1 NESLN
6 LLKIS
11 PFSSSSSAYRLL
23 SSITNLRNPSL
34 LSTKDCTFSTPFNPF
49 HFFNDHQS
57 SSSLCTLQTTRI
69 LQGHLLRRYLL
80 PFDAFLTKSLLSWY
94 SKSGSMADAAKLF
107 DTIPQPDVISCNI
120 MISGYRQCK
129 LFEESWRFFSK
140 MHFLGLEANER
151 SYGSVLSACTALQ
164 APLLSELVFCHAVKM
179 GFFLCEVVQSALID
193 SFSKSL
199 RFHDAYKVFSE
210 IISPNVYCWNT
221 MIAGAL
227 RNQDCDAVFDLF
239 YEMCGG
245 FQRPDSYT
253 YSTVLAACASLEKL
267 RFGKAV
273 QARVIK
279 SGAEDVFVN
288 TAIVDLYAKF
298 GHMTEAREVFS
309 RIPNPSVVSWTV
321 MLSGFTKSNDVI
333 SALGIFKEM
342 IRSGVEISRCTVTSV
357 VSACGGPFMVSEAS
371 QVHAWVLKSEFYVD
385 SSVAASLISMYSK
398 RGDIHLSEKVF
409 KNLKDAQ
416 RANVVNV
423 MVSSFSQNKKPGK
436 AIRLFTRMLQEG
448 LRPDEYSVCSLLS
461 VLDSLSLAKQI
472 HSYILKSGLVLDL
485 TVGSSLFTMYSKCG
499 SLEESFSLFREIPVK
514 DNACWASMISGY
526 NEYGH
531 LKEAI
536 GLFGEMLSD
545 GTSPDERAQVHAYV
559 TKIGLCTEPS
569 MGSSL
574 LTMYSKFGSIE
585 DCCKAFNQINGPDL
599 IAWTALIASFAQ
611 HGKGA
616 EALQVFNLMKE
627 KGIKPDKV
635 TFVGVLSAC
644 SHGGLVD
651 EAYIHLNSMVKGY
664 GIEPEN
670 RHYACMVD
678 AFGRSGRLREA
689 ESFIKTMPIKADAL
703 VWGTLLAACRL
714 HEDVE
719 LGKLAAKKAI
729 ELEPSDAGAY
739 VSLSNILAEVGEWE
753 EVEETR
759 KLMKGKGVEK
769 EPGEGME
776 EKKSK
781 VILHGMWASTYSKRN
796 SPRFYPEDPYERAQV
811 RFWVS
816 YINQQVFEVM
826 GRVMLQEGEAQ
837 AKSVEEARE
846 RFEVLEEGLKK
857 HFPNKTIR
865 GNDDVGLLDI
875 IIIASFG
882 VYKAVHEAIG
892 VEIIDPVNTPTLYN
906 WTEQLQ
912 QLPVIKE
919 VEVPHDRLV
928 TFLQKCREEHLQHD
942 YPGECCIYS
951 ISCLRDQ
958 RGGIISYLAQNGS
971 NQTNSNHFEKLR
983 ALSTIC
989 VLKQTLWSGGHCLLL
1004 ADFTRMLKS
1013 GAYVSLSNILAEVG
1027 EWEEVEETRK
1037 LMKGKVV
1044 EKEPGWSSL

>member
-1 NESLN
+1 MNCLANESLN

-23 SSITNLRNPSL
+23 SSVSNLRNPSL

-49 HFFNDHQS
+49 HFFNDHQT

-129 LFEESWRFFSK
+129 LFEESWRFFSR
-140 MHFLGLEANER
+140 MHFLGFEANEI

-179 GFFLCEVVQSALID
+179 GYFLYEVVQSALID
-193 SFSKSL
+193 SFSKSF
-199 RFHDAYKVFSE
+199 RFRDAYKVFRE
-210 IISPNVYCWNT
+210 TLSPNVYCWNI

-227 RNQDCDAVFDLF
+227 RNQDYGSVFDLF

-245 FQRPDSYT
+245 VQRPDSYT
-253 YSTVLAACASLEKL
+253 YSTVLAACASLEKFRL
-267 RFGKAV
+267 GKAV

-279 SGAEDVFVN
+279 CGAEDVFVN
-288 TAIVDLYAKF
+288 TTIVDLYAKC
-298 GHMTEAREVFS
+298 GHMAEAREVFS

-321 MLSGFTKSNDVI
+321 MLSGFTKSDDAI
-333 SALGIFKEM
+333 SALEIFKEM

-385 SSVAASLISMYSK
+385 SSVDASLISMYSK
-398 RGDIHLSEKVF
+398 RGDIHLSEEVF
-409 KNLKDAQ
+409 KGLDDAQ
-416 RANVVNV
+416 RPNVVNV
-423 MVSSFSQNKKPGK
+423 MISSFSQNKKPGK
-436 AIRLFTRMLQEG
+436 AMRLFTKMLQEG
-448 LRPDEYSVCSLLS
+448 LRPDEFSVCSLLS
-461 VLDSLSLAKQI
+461 VLDSLSLGKQI
-472 HSYILKSGLVLDL
+472 HSYILKSGLILDL

-499 SLEESFSLFREIPVK
+499 NLEESFSLFQEIPVK

-545 GTSPDERAQVHAYV
+545 GTSPDESTLSAVLAVCASLPSLPRSKEIHGYALRAGIDKGMPLGSALVNTYSKCGSLKLARQVYDRLPEMDPVSCSSLISGYSQHGLIQDGFFLFRDMIMSGFTMDSFAVSSILKAAALSDASSLGAQVHAYI

-569 MGSSL
+569 VGSSL

-611 HGKGA
+611 HGKGT

-644 SHGGLVD
+644 SHGGLVE
-651 EAYIHLNSMVKGY
+651 EAYIHLNSMVKDY

-678 AFGRSGRLREA
+678 ALGRSGRLKEA
-689 ESFIKTMPIKADAL
+689 ESFINNMPIKADAL

-729 ELEPSDAGAY
+729 ELEPSDAAAY

-769 EPGEGME
+769 EPG
-776 EKKSK
+776 
-781 VILHGMWASTYSKRN
+781 
-796 SPRFYPEDPYERAQV
+796 
-811 RFWVS
+811 
-816 YINQQVFEVM
+816 
-826 GRVMLQEGEAQ
+826 
-837 AKSVEEARE
+837 
-846 RFEVLEEGLKK
+846 
-857 HFPNKTIR
+857 
-865 GNDDVGLLDI
+865 
-875 IIIASFG
+875 
-882 VYKAVHEAIG
+882 
-892 VEIIDPVNTPTLYN
+892 
-906 WTEQLQ
+906 
-912 QLPVIKE
+912 
-919 VEVPHDRLV
+919 
-928 TFLQKCREEHLQHD
+928 
-942 YPGECCIYS
+942 
-951 ISCLRDQ
+951 
-958 RGGIISYLAQNGS
+958 
-971 NQTNSNHFEKLR
+971 
-983 ALSTIC
+983 
-989 VLKQTLWSGGHCLLL
+989 
-1004 ADFTRMLKS
+1004 
-1013 GAYVSLSNILAEVG
+1013 
-1027 EWEEVEETRK
+1027 
-1037 LMKGKVV
+1037 
-1044 EKEPGWSSL
+1044 WSSL